1 MRLMSYLKEKSCLCP
16 VNKSCIHTHMISV
29 EWSEMVIKSKHTQS
43 KDACM
48 GVSLFFFFEIV
59 KNSHVKMT
67 PLICYDYLTEQV
79 KLQQKC
85 IKNITCKKSLIKQ
98 NIINIRPL
106 KYKRETGPRLLSQRH
121 LGMLSQKSLR
131 KF

>member
-1 MRLMSYLKEKSCLCP
+1 
-16 VNKSCIHTHMISV
+16 
-29 EWSEMVIKSKHTQS
+29 
-43 KDACM
+43 
-48 GVSLFFFFEIV
+48 
-59 KNSHVKMT
+59 MT

-98 NIINIRPL
+98 NIINIRPF
-106 KYKRETGPRLLSQRH
+106 KYKKETGPRLLSQRL